1 MASLGNLFF
10 EILYR
15 DDPKQLEEIKKRALA
30 QLKEIEVN
38 LNFKSN
44 ISKED
49 ISKQIDEA
57 IARERKVNVT
67 VDKETLS
74 KDVSEAV
81 FDGGGADAYRDME
94 SAINSIIGT
103 RNQNIK
109 RLLME
114 QDALKRVQS
123 QLKLYEKQQSQG
135 IALTKDQIANKANLI
150 NREHEHKQAI
160 SELTQLIKADIKASR
175 SANSSMKELS
185 VTLSRMKTAYRELNK
200 EARESPFGRELKTQI
215 GALDKEMKALEIGRA
230 SCRERV

>member
-160 SELTQLIKADIKASR
+160 S
-175 SANSSMKELS
+175 N
-185 VTLSRMKTAYRELNK
+185 
-200 EARESPFGRELKTQI
+200 
-215 GALDKEMKALEIGRA
+215 
-230 SCRERV
+230 